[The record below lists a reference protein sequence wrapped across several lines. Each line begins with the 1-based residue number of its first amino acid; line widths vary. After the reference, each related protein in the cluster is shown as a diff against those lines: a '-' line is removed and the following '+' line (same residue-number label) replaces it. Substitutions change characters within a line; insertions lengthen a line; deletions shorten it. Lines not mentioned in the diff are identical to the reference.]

1 MADYYPLLAKA
12 VAKLREATPEARQ
25 EIYERARK
33 ALAGQLRNLDPP
45 IPAEA
50 IEREAQ
56 ALEIAVAQVEMD
68 VAATA
73 SAKTGLT
80 ADETDYH
87 GMRRPAGESLGLAP
101 NERTA
106 PNSKSEADFRPFGQK
121 GSPPKLP
128 PAQPLK
134 VRRKAGEK
142 RPKRPAVRSD
152 LGPGESGAGGE
163 SASGRISEPSGPEPA
178 VTDMAAF
185 SESAAGTENG
195 NGPPIMTAG
204 PFNGFDS
211 GRQHDQGRTKRLIAV
226 FGIVGFIVISIAI
239 AAYRLRDRPE
249 DLMRLQPQLL
259 QGEAASGGK
268 IADRIDKGGD
278 AERAPPPSGGL
289 SDAEGKVTAPAV
301 APLPVAYRAALLV
314 EAKDE
319 SNKVNTYV
327 GRVVWRADNVSGG
340 PDEPLR
346 TAVRAEIEIPE
357 IKFQASVIIQKN
369 FDSTLSASH
378 TVKLVF
384 TVGDGSPLGNIRQIS
399 ALQMRQEDT
408 PVGDTLQG
416 ITVPIME
423 NSFLIGLARGSSAE
437 ASNIERLQSRE
448 WLDVPMVLA
457 SGLSAKLTLEKGP
470 SGQRIF
476 DGAIASWRAQ

>member
-12 VAKLREATPEARQ
+12 VAKLTEATPEARQ

-33 ALAGQLRNLDPP
+33 ALSGQLRNLDPP
-45 IPAEA
+45 VPAEA

-56 ALEIAVAQVEMD
+56 ALEIAVAQIEMD
-68 VAATA
+68 VAANA
-73 SAKTGLT
+73 SAKPGLT
-80 ADETDYH
+80 ADETDFY
-87 GMRRPAGESLGLAP
+87 GMRGPAGESLGLEP
-101 NERTA
+101 NERAA
-106 PNSKSEADFRPFGQK
+106 PNSKSEAEFRPSGQK
-121 GSPPKLP
+121 GSPQKLP

-142 RPKRPAVRSD
+142 RPKRPAERSD
-152 LGPGESGAGGE
+152 LGPGDSGAGGP
-163 SASGRISEPSGPEPA
+163 ASGRISEPSGPEPA
-178 VTDMAAF
+178 AAMDVAAF
-185 SESAAGTENG
+185 SESAAGTENS
-195 NGPPIMTAG
+195 NGPPVITAG
-204 PFNGFDS
+204 AFNGFAS

-226 FGIVGFIVISIAI
+226 FGIVGLIVISIAI

-268 IADRIDKGGD
+268 IADRIDKGSD

-289 SDAEGKVTAPAV
+289 SDTEGKVVAPAV

-319 SNKVNTYV
+319 ANKVNTYV
-327 GRVVWRADNVSGG
+327 GRVVWRPDNVSSG

-423 NSFLIGLARGSSAE
+423 NSFLIGLARGSAE
-437 ASNIERLQSRE
+437 ASNLERLQSRE